1 MLQWVMGSSLTS
13 SIRQSSPK
21 AGGHCSS
28 FAPNVSQSSARVG
41 CRCPFSH
48 TLIRVLQRMVGY
60 SVIPATSQGSVRADC
75 H

>member
-1 MLQWVMGSSLTS
+1 MLQRMMGSSLTS
-13 SIRQSSPK
+13 SIWQSSTK

-60 SVIPATSQGSVRADC
+60 SVIPATSQSSVRAGC